1 MSISQWE
8 NEHSRCEFAFNIRN
22 SYVFFI
28 AFIEVALGRV
38 SVKMTIFSFPK
49 GKRILAPAAQHQ
61 RPSKIV
67 QILQR
72 FLLFFKNVSKYRRDL
87 Y

>member
-1 MSISQWE
+1 MLIPPKK
-8 NEHSRCEFAFNIRN
+8 NKHSRCEFAFNMWN
-22 SYVFFI
+22 SNVFLM
-28 AFIEVALGRV
+28 AFIEVALRRV
-38 SVKMTIFSFPK
+38 SVKTTIFSIPK

-72 FLLFFKNVSKYRRDL
+72 FLLFFKNVSKYHGDL